1 MGMLP
6 NVFMCVL
13 QCVGVCFAL
22 RIALVHVSD
31 YVFFLENLISLFYI
45 LQDVKV
51 WKFLFRSVP
60 FIINTSVDNYTLRD
74 GTERN
79 KVPADINIGI
89 KFKGSKK
96 NIKESDETAGASGLI
111 QNKYKY

>member
-22 RIALVHVSD
+22 RMSQMALISD
-31 YVFFLENLISLFYI
+31 YIFFLGNLISLFYI
-45 LQDVKV
+45 LQAVKV

-60 FIINTSVDNYTLRD
+60 LIINTSVGNYTLQN
-74 GTERN
+74 GTEQ
-79 KVPADINIGI
+79 DICRYQYRD
-89 KFKGSKK
+89 K
-96 NIKESDETAGASGLI
+96 I
-111 QNKYKY
+111 QRK